1 MLANSTAANRTMRAA
16 VRHAYGGPE
25 RVEIRDVPR
34 PVPGPDGVLVRARAT
49 SLNASDWESLTG
61 SPAYVRMWG
70 LSKPRFPIL
79 GSDVAGTVE
88 AVGER
93 VTRFA
98 PGDEVYGDLL
108 ERWGGFAE
116 YVVAPERAWVSKPA
130 GLSFELASTL
140 PQAACVAW
148 QGLGECAQLR
158 AGKRVL
164 INGAGGGSGTFA
176 IQLAKATGAEV
187 TAVDSEGKAELLRSL
202 GADHVLDYAREDFTR
217 VGDAG
222 AERRYDWV
230 LDFVA
235 QRTLGDLKRV
245 LNPGGRY
252 LAVGGSVGRLLHIG
266 VCGPLVSFGGKRLGV
281 LVAKTHGGLAHLAHL
296 VEAGA
301 LRPVIEHRYTLD
313 DVPEALRVLGAGE
326 ALGKLVITL

>member
-1 MLANSTAANRTMRAA
+1 MR
-16 VRHAYGGPE
+16 RAYGGPE
-25 RVEIRDVPR
+25 RVQIREVPR
-34 PVPGPDGVLVRARAT
+34 PVPGPDGVLVRVRAT
-49 SLNASDWESLTG
+49 SLNSSDWESLTG
-61 SPAYVRMWG
+61 SPAYMRLWG
-70 LSKPRFPIL
+70 PLRPRFPIL

-108 ERWGGFAE
+108 EQWGGFAE
-116 YVVAPERAWVSKPA
+116 YVVAPERMLVSKPA
-130 GLSFELASTL
+130 GLSFELCSTL

-148 QGLGECAQLR
+148 QGLGECAQLG

-176 IQLAKATGAEV
+176 LQLAKAKGAEV
-187 TAVDSEGKAELLRSL
+187 TAVDSARKSELLRSL
-202 GADHVLDYAREDFTR
+202 GADHVLDYAQEDYAR
-217 VGDAG
+217 GDFASG
-222 AERRYDWV
+222 ERRYDWV

-235 QRTLGDLKRV
+235 QRSLLDLKRL

-252 LAVGGSVGRLLHIG
+252 LAVGGSLGRLLHLALL
-266 VCGPLVSFGGKRLGV
+266 GPLVSFGGKKLGV
-281 LVAKTHGGLAHLAHL
+281 LAAEKHGGLSHLAQL
-296 VEAGA
+296 VEAGE
-301 LRPVIEHRYTLD
+301 LRPVIDRCYSLD

-326 ALGKLVITL
+326 ALGKLVISL